1 MNRKGDIMAEF
12 SLDIDDIEENVE
24 KTLEEEKSN
33 LPKEKIQAQADN
45 NAIAIFETD
54 LNDVEEREAILKSIE
69 NFGVDSM
76 NKSSDK
82 NNSLLNAQLKNYT
95 KGGNESENVSEK
107 LIELNRQVRDLDP
120 SNVDWTNSGIMSKFF
135 DPVKKYFD
143 KYESAETVIANIL
156 KSLDQSKKALNND
169 NVTLLAE
176 ESNLREVTKNLMI
189 NIELGKQ
196 MDESIEAQIQEAKLK
211 GIEQEKIDIV
221 TEEILFPLRQRIM
234 DMQQMIVINQQGI
247 VSLNVV
253 RRNNSE
259 LIRGINRAKN
269 VTVTAL
275 RTGIMVASS
284 LYNQKIAIDKINMLN
299 STTEDIISSTSRILK
314 DQGKQIQKLSTEST
328 ISPETLQT
336 SFNEALAA
344 IEDISNFKKEALP
357 QMQETINTF
366 NSIAIEGQKAI
377 DKINTKNR

>member
-1 MNRKGDIMAEF
+1 MAEF
-12 SLDIDDIEENVE
+12 SLDIDDIEKNVE

-33 LPKEKIQAQADN
+33 LPTEKIQAQANN

-54 LNDVEEREAILKSIE
+54 LDDVNERDAILRSIE
-69 NFGVDSM
+69 NFGLDSM

-82 NNSLLNAQLKNYT
+82 NNALLNAQLKNYT

-107 LIELNRQVRDLDP
+107 LIELNKQVKELDP
-120 SNVDWTNSGIMSKFF
+120 SNVDWTNSGIMSKFI

-143 KYESAETVIANIL
+143 KYETAETVIANIL
-156 KSLDQSKKALNND
+156 KSLDQSKRALNND

-176 ESNLREVTKNLMI
+176 ENNLREVTKNLMT

-196 MDESIEAQIQEAKLK
+196 MDESIEVQIQEAKIK

-253 RRNNSE
+253 RRNNNE

-275 RTGIMVASS
+275 KTGIMVASS
-284 LYNQKIAIDKINMLN
+284 LYNQKIAIDKINVLN
-299 STTEDIISSTSRILK
+299 STTEDIISSTSRILR
-314 DQGKQIQKLSTEST
+314 DQGTQIQKLSTEST
-328 ISPETLQT
+328 ISPETLQA

-366 NSIAIEGQKAI
+366 NAIAIEGQKAI
-377 DKINTKNR
+377 DKINTK

>member
-1 MNRKGDIMAEF
+1 MAEF
-12 SLDIDDIEENVE
+12 SLDIDNIEEDVE
-24 KTLEEEKSN
+24 KTLEEEKSK
-33 LPKEKIQAQADN
+33 LPKDKIHTQADN
-45 NAIAIFETD
+45 NAVAIFETD
-54 LNDVEEREAILKSIE
+54 LNDVNERDAILRSIE
-69 NFGVDSM
+69 NFGMDSM

-82 NNSLLNAQLKNYT
+82 NNSLLNAQLKNYAR
-95 KGGNESENVSEK
+95 GGNESENVSVK
-107 LIELNRQVRDLDP
+107 LLELNKQVKELDP

-135 DPVKKYFD
+135 DPVKKYFE
-143 KYESAETVIANIL
+143 KYGTAETVIANIL
-156 KSLDQSKKALNND
+156 ESLDQSKRALNND

-176 ESNLREVTKNLMI
+176 ESNLRDVTKSLMM

-196 MDESIEAQIQEAKLK
+196 MDESIEEQIREAKLK
-211 GIEQEKIDIV
+211 GVEQEKIDIV

-253 RRNNSE
+253 RRNNTE

-284 LYNQKIAIDKINMLN
+284 LYNQKIAIDKINVLN
-299 STTEDIISSTSRILK
+299 STTEDIISSTSRILRE
-314 DQGKQIQKLSTEST
+314 QGNQIQKLSTEAT
-328 ISPETLQT
+328 ISPETLQA
-336 SFNEALAA
+336 SFNDALAA

-357 QMQETINTF
+357 KMQETINTF

-377 DKINTKNR
+377 DKINMK

>member
-1 MNRKGDIMAEF
+1 MAEF
-12 SLDIDDIEENVE
+12 SLDIDGIEEDVE

-33 LPKEKIQAQADN
+33 LPTEKIQEQANN

-54 LNDVEEREAILKSIE
+54 LDDVNERDAILRSIE
-69 NFGVDSM
+69 DFGVDSM

-107 LIELNRQVRDLDP
+107 LIELNRQVKDLDP
-120 SNVDWTNSGIMSKFF
+120 SRVDWTNSGIMSKFV
-135 DPVKKYFD
+135 DPVKKYFE
-143 KYESAETVIANIL
+143 KYETAENVIANIL

-176 ESNLREVTKNLMI
+176 ESNLREVTKNLMM

-196 MDESIEAQIQEAKLK
+196 MDESIEAQIREAKLK
-211 GIEQEKIDIV
+211 GIEQQKIDIV

-253 RRNNSE
+253 RRNNNE
-259 LIRGINRAKN
+259 LIRGITRAKN

-299 STTEDIISSTSRILK
+299 STTEEIISSTSKILR
-314 DQGKQIQKLSTEST
+314 DQGNQIQKLSTESS
-328 ISPETLQT
+328 ISPETLQQ

-357 QMQETINTF
+357 KMQETINTF

-377 DKINTKNR
+377 DKINTK

>member
-1 MNRKGDIMAEF
+1 MAEF
-12 SLDIDDIEENVE
+12 SLDIDGIEEDVE

-33 LPKEKIQAQADN
+33 LPTEKIQEQANN

-54 LNDVEEREAILKSIE
+54 LDDVNERDAILRSIE
-69 NFGVDSM
+69 DFGVDSM

-107 LIELNRQVRDLDP
+107 LLELNRQVKDLDP
-120 SNVDWTNSGIMSKFF
+120 SRVDWTNSGIMSKFV
-135 DPVKKYFD
+135 DPVKKYFE
-143 KYESAETVIANIL
+143 KYETAENVIANIL

-176 ESNLREVTKNLMI
+176 ESNLREVTKNLMM

-196 MDESIEAQIQEAKLK
+196 MDESIEAQIREAKLK
-211 GIEQEKIDIV
+211 GIEQQKIDIV

-253 RRNNSE
+253 RRNNNE
-259 LIRGINRAKN
+259 LIRGITRAKN

-299 STTEDIISSTSRILK
+299 STTEEIISSTSKILR
-314 DQGKQIQKLSTEST
+314 DQGNQIQKLSTESS
-328 ISPETLQT
+328 ISPETLQQ

-357 QMQETINTF
+357 KMQETINTF

-377 DKINTKNR
+377 DKINTK